1 MVVTINKLNKG
12 KEEEKIMLKNIAIV
26 NGSLRKGSFNQSIVN
41 YIKSTL
47 VSKGYSV
54 TQIIIANLPL
64 MNQDIEF
71 PAPAAVSVIR
81 EEVKKADA
89 LWIVTPEYNGSVPA
103 PLKNMLDWISR
114 PVEQGIFGAPD
125 FVSGKL
131 VAISGAAGASAASLV
146 MNELKGLLTR
156 MAMNPLDKMAGI
168 SIPTEAFQ
176 TGKLILSEEHKK
188 LFDDQ
193 ISTFLALLNG

>member
-1 MVVTINKLNKG
+1 MS
-12 KEEEKIMLKNIAIV
+12 KNIAII
-26 NGSLRKGSFNQSIVN
+26 NGSLRKESFNQSIVN

-47 VSKGYSV
+47 KSKGYFV
-54 TQIIIANLPL
+54 TQLIISNLPL

-71 PAPAAVSVIR
+71 PAPSSISAIR
-81 EEVKKADA
+81 EDVKKADA

-114 PVEQGIFGAPD
+114 PVEPGTSGAPD

-131 VAISGAAGASAASLV
+131 VAISAAAGASAASLV

-156 MAMNPLDKMAGI
+156 MAMNPLDTMAGI
-168 SIPTEAFQ
+168 SIPMEAFQ
-176 TGKLILSEEHKK
+176 TGKLILSEENKK
-188 LFDDQ
+188 LFDNQ
-193 ISTFLALLNG
+193 ISRFLEVLNG